1 VECTELVIGKLN
13 NFCVEEI
20 MMLSSNDCQAV
31 ELWDD
36 VSYMCCTELVID
48 KLDEFNLKMGI
59 IVNVPLCSIESL
71 TVIANPLI
79 ITSSVQNN
87 ALQIVSY
94 NFFV

>member
-1 VECTELVIGKLN
+1 
-13 NFCVEEI
+13 
-20 MMLSSNDCQAV
+20 
-31 ELWDD
+31 
-36 VSYMCCTELVID
+36 MCCTELVID